1 MAVIGVRDQIRK
13 QARNFAWLI
22 AIVIAGVVVG
32 GYIVGHQ
39 RIAFPSWVPVVGRDT
54 YTLKA
59 EFQTAQAVAPGQ
71 GQTVTVA
78 GVQVGQIDRV
88 DLVGG
93 RALVTM
99 SIERSS
105 GVRVHR
111 DARLLL
117 RPKTG
122 LKDMTVTMDP
132 GSPSSPVLPDGAT
145 LPISQTQPDINLDE
159 FLAGLDADSRDYLR
173 LLVNGAGTG
182 IGGNGRQ
189 LAAVFKRFDPTARN
203 LRRIT
208 ALLVSRHAH
217 ISRAIHDFSLLAGA
231 LGERDRQL
239 AGFVQSSN
247 AVLSTFAQED
257 GSLRESLALLPD
269 ALRRTGAGLAKV
281 TPFARTAGAALA
293 RLQPAADSLAAGL
306 AASRPF
312 LRSTT
317 PVIQNELRP
326 FARVATPTFATLRPA
341 AAGLVPTTRDLT
353 TTFSVFERFLNEL
366 AFAPAGKP
374 GYLYYLAWAGHNFDS
389 IFSFGDANGPMGRG
403 QVLVNCDAQA
413 VLESAAKVNKTIG
426 LLVAL
431 LNPPDASRCARTAG

>member
-1 MAVIGVRDQIRK
+1 MAVISVREQIRK
-13 QARNFAWLI
+13 QALNFGRLL
-22 AIVIAGVVVG
+22 AIVLAGLVVG
-32 GYIVGHQ
+32 GYIAAHQ
-39 RIAFPSWVPVVGRDT
+39 RIAFPSWVPVVGQHT
-54 YTLKA
+54 YMLKA
-59 EFQTAQAVAPGQ
+59 AFQTAQAVAPGQ

-78 GVQVGQIDRV
+78 GVQVGRIERV

-111 DARLLL
+111 DATLLL

-122 LKDMTVTMDP
+122 LKDMTVAMDP
-132 GSPSSPVLPDGAT
+132 GSPRSPLLPDGAT
-145 LPISQTQPDINLDE
+145 LPISQTQPDVNLDE

-173 LLVNGAGTG
+173 LLVAGAGTG
-182 IGGNGRQ
+182 IGGNGRR
-189 LAAVFKRFDPTARN
+189 LAAVFRRFDPTARN

-231 LGERDRQL
+231 LGARDRQL

-247 AVLSTFAQED
+247 AVLATFAQED
-257 GSLRESLALLPD
+257 ASLRESLSLLPG

-281 TPFARTAGAALA
+281 TPFARDAGAALA
-293 RLQPAADSLAAGL
+293 RLRPAAEALAGGL

-317 PVIQNELRP
+317 PVIQRELRP
-326 FARVATPTFATLRPA
+326 FARVATPTFGTLRPA
-341 AAGLVPTTRDLT
+341 AAQLVPATRDLT
-353 TTFSVFERFLNEL
+353 TTFGVFERFLNEL
-366 AFAPAGKP
+366 AYTPTGRP
-374 GYLYYLAWAGHNFDS
+374 SYLYYLAWAGHDFDS
-389 IFSFGDANGPMGRG
+389 IFSFADANGPMGRG
-403 QVLVNCDAQA
+403 MVLVNCDAQN
-413 VLESAAKVNKTIG
+413 VLESAAKVNRTIG
-426 LLVAL
+426 LLVGL
-431 LNPPDASRCARTAG
+431 LSPPDGSGCARRG